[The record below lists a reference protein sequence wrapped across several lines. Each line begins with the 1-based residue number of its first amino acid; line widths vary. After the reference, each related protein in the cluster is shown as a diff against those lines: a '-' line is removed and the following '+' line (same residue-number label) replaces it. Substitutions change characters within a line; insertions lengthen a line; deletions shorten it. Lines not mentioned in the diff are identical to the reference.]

1 MKGSWFGCAVGRIRD
16 SVLAGILRGD
26 GGVGRGMVREGYSGG
41 VGLVEA
47 IVLCCLR
54 RENNRLLVWWKG

>member
-16 SVLAGILRGD
+16 SVLAEILRDD
-26 GGVGRGMVREGYSGG
+26 GGVGGGMVREGCNGG

-47 IVLCCLR
+47 HRSLLFEG
-54 RENNRLLVWWKG
+54 RE